1 MTNSKLLDK
10 LKALTKNADNA
21 DKEHIK
27 KLHKVLKKL
36 KKRQQKLAED
46 LKEVDNDSGR
56 QNIEQEI
63 NVLRLQRQ
71 KGVEVYKQLKKE
83 RRERK
88 DHEKNETV
96 TKSD

>member
-10 LKALTKNADNA
+10 LKALTKNADKA

-36 KKRQQKLAED
+36 KKQQHKLAES
-46 LKEVDNDSGR
+46 LKEVDSDSGR
-56 QNIEQEI
+56 QKIEQEI
-63 NVLRLQRQ
+63 NVLQLQRQ

-88 DHEKNETV
+88 EHENN
-96 TKSD
+96 

>member
-36 KKRQQKLAED
+36 KKQQHKLAD
-46 LKEVDNDSGR
+46 SLKEVDSDSGR
-56 QNIEQEI
+56 QKIEQEI
-63 NVLRLQRQ
+63 NVLQLQRQ

-88 DHEKNETV
+88 EQENK
-96 TKSD
+96 

>member
-21 DKEHIK
+21 NKEHIR

-36 KKRQQKLAED
+36 KKRQQTLAES
-46 LKEVDNDSGR
+46 LKDIDSDHDR
-56 QNIEQEI
+56 QKVEQEI
-63 NVLRLQRQ
+63 KVLRLQRQ

-83 RRERK
+83 RK
-88 DHEKNETV
+88 D
-96 TKSD
+96 

>member
-1 MTNSKLLDK
+1 MANSKLLHK

-36 KKRQQKLAED
+36 KKRQHQLTD
-46 LKEVDNDSGR
+46 SLQDIDNDHDR
-56 QNIEQEI
+56 EKFEQEI

-71 KGVEVYKQLKKE
+71 KGVGVYKQLKKA
-83 RRERK
+83 RK
-88 DHEKNETV
+88 RNEKKAV
-96 TKSD
+96 TKSE

>member
-21 DKEHIK
+21 NKEHIR

-36 KKRQQKLAED
+36 KKRQQTLAES
-46 LKEVDNDSGR
+46 LNDVHNDHDR
-56 QNIEQEI
+56 QKVEQEI
-63 NVLRLQRQ
+63 KVLRLQRQ

-83 RRERK
+83 RK
-88 DHEKNETV
+88 D
-96 TKSD
+96 

>member
-36 KKRQQKLAED
+36 KKRQQKLAEG
-46 LKEVDNDSGR
+46 LKDVDKDHDR
-56 QNIEQEI
+56 QKVEQEI

-71 KGVEVYKQLKKE
+71 KGAEVYKQLKKE

-88 DHEKNETV
+88 DHEKNEPV

>member
-10 LKALTKNADNA
+10 LKALTKNADSA

-36 KKRQQKLAED
+36 KKQQHKLAES
-46 LKEVDNDSGR
+46 LKEVDSDSGR
-56 QNIEQEI
+56 QKIEQEI
-63 NVLRLQRQ
+63 NVLQLQRQ

-88 DHEKNETV
+88 EHENN
-96 TKSD
+96 